1 LSKKE
6 VKMEMVKGI
15 LIGVLGFFIC
25 IFLISLS
32 AVHVLH
38 ATVLNVDFMVEQST
52 QIDFTLML
60 GDVFKIYFQDMEL
73 PENFLQSAST
83 KINAAIKLE
92 VEKLLSS
99 VYAYLYGKNDISHI
113 EVHLHE
119 LFLTLK
125 PSIVNSLYDSLAG
138 QEKVIPKRELE
149 KRFEVIWEQLLKEIP
164 ETLKVDE
171 ELFAAQDIKTIS
183 DMRTAFQSFQYAYV
197 GLLFFIL
204 LLSGLVVFVNKSV
217 MLSLRHIG
225 IIILIPGIL
234 QVFFIFL
241 LNQMGTWPSFL
252 ERVPN
257 YMAVYANNVL
267 KAFANSLQL
276 FTVIYIVGGSL
287 LIGASVLISI
297 GVFKKVNNET
307 EV

>member
-6 VKMEMVKGI
+6 VKMEIVKGI

-38 ATVLNVDFMVEQST
+38 TTVLNVDFMVEQST

-60 GDVFKIYFQDMEL
+60 EDVFKIYFQDMEL

-83 KINAAIKLE
+83 EINAAIKLE

-138 QEKVIPKRELE
+138 QEKVIPRRELE

-241 LNQMGTWPSFL
+241 LNRMGTWPSFL

-287 LIGASVLISI
+287 LIGASVLISM